1 MSGLVERAAA
11 ARRSHRPAPKWRD
24 GATPDEVALVA
35 EIDARLDAIATER
48 AELTRARSL
57 LTNRCCQRA
66 IQAERA
72 PVFRASGAAPSD
84 PAAPGHLPR
93 KGGGFAAADD
103 VPPLPTADCRLPRS
117 EGAQP

>member
-35 EIDARLDAIATER
+35 EIDARLDAIASER

-72 PVFRASGAAPSD
+72 TGPTSSRASGAGPLPSS
-84 PAAPGHLPR
+84 PTRGEGQVVVAATPT
-93 KGGGFAAADD
+93 ADC
-103 VPPLPTADCRLPRS
+103 PLPTAVPA
-117 EGAQP
+117 EPAQ